1 MAKRRK
7 VSNMLGLAVLSAVV
21 AKPMHPY
28 EIASVL
34 RERGKDRDMRI
45 KWGSL
50 YTVVRNLEKHGFLA
64 VAGTAR
70 DGAHPERTI
79 YRITDAGRREYADW
93 TRELLADPEREQ
105 PRFEAGL
112 SVMGVI
118 HPDEVAVLLRR
129 RLDALEREIG
139 EQRETLAGCTGVPRL
154 FLVEA
159 EFDLAMREAEA
170 AWTRSLLEELVTGS
184 FPDLATW
191 REWHETGQVPAEIAA
206 LMEGDGPADR
216 PGGKEG
222 RPARR
227 PAREEEKGPGGV
239 R

>member
-1 MAKRRK
+1 MTKRRK

-34 RERGKDRDMRI
+34 RERGKDRDMKI

-64 VAGTAR
+64 VTGTVR

-93 TRELLADPEREQ
+93 TRELLAEPDRDP

-129 RLDALEREIG
+129 RLDALDREIG
-139 EQRETLAGCTGVPRL
+139 DQREALAGCAGVPRL

-184 FPDLATW
+184 FPGLPAW
-191 REWHETGQVPAEIAA
+191 REWHETGRMPAEIAA
-206 LMEGDGPADR
+206 LAEGAGRAGR
-216 PGGKEG
+216 PGKED
-222 RPARR
+222 P
-227 PAREEEKGPGGV
+227 P
-239 R
+239 